1 MSGLAMSNVLQ
12 ILSFQK
18 MISPVL
24 LQILFWG
31 GIGGVLYGTYVLL
44 KLEQWAWWVALV
56 FGSLLVRVIFGRA
69 ILSFRSYDR
78 LNEISASLRELK
90 KE

>member
-1 MSGLAMSNVLQ
+1 MQV
-12 ILSFQK
+12 LSFQK

-31 GIGGVLYGTYVLL
+31 GIGGVLYGTYTLI
-44 KLEQWAWWVALV
+44 KLDQWAWWMALV
-56 FGSLLVRVIFGRA
+56 FGTLLVRVLFERA

-78 LNEISASLRELK
+78 LAEISSLVNKLEMERK
-90 KE
+90 Q